1 MRFYGF
7 VVVVF
12 IAAFAAVYFTPR
24 AFPTG
29 QLGSPSAQRGFSTG
43 QPVFSEMPVSPDAP
57 VFVGPRDWKNDKR

>member
-12 IAAFAAVYFTPR
+12 IAAFAAVYFAPR
-24 AFPTG
+24 GPSTG
-29 QLGSPSAQRGFSTG
+29 QSGFSTG
-43 QPVFSEMPVSPDAP
+43 QPVFSEMPVSPDMP